1 MNPGYLYLETHADH
15 PGLVRC
21 LTLDRMPVKEG
32 KSGAAVRYIA
42 RFTDID
48 AAQMHVQNSLRRSL
62 VDIDEH
68 MYRVDLA
75 TAVATV
81 EADGLRHEK
90 VWMDDNLNSAEVK
103 SLTDGYRSKR
113 RRQDA
118 IWRFVGMLALLL
130 FLLGLLGVF

>member
-1 MNPGYLYLETHADH
+1 
-15 PGLVRC
+15 
-21 LTLDRMPVKEG
+21 
-32 KSGAAVRYIA
+32 
-42 RFTDID
+42 
-48 AAQMHVQNSLRRSL
+48 MHVQNSLRRSL

-75 TAVATV
+75 TAVAAV

-130 FLLGLLGVF
+130 FAGSAGVLVDGFRWPQPICRSD